1 MQVYQYNGRETVG
14 VVPVNKRQF
23 RNMSADSHYSRIPR
37 QASWRMTLMACP

>member
-23 RNMSADSHYSRIPR
+23 RNMSVDSHYGRIPR